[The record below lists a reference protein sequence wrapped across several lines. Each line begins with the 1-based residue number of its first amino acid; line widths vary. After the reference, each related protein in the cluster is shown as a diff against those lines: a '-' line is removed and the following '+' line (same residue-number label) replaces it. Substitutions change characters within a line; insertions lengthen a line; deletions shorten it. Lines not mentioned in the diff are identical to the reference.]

1 MEYKTIRQDK
11 TFGPNTAGLAQRIYA
26 KTMERPLYVLQKAN
40 VLKCAIN
47 QF

>member
-1 MEYKTIRQDK
+1 MEYKTLRQDIA
-11 TFGPNTAGLAQRIYA
+11 FGPNTAGLAQRIYA
-26 KTMERPLYVLQKAN
+26 ESAKRPLYVLQKAN